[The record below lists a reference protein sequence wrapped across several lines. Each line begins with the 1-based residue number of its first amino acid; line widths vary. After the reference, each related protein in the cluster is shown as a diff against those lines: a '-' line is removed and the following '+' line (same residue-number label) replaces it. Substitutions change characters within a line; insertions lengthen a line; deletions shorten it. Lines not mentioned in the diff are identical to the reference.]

1 VVNFNYVSS
10 PKFVPN
16 QKDFIISA
24 SPYQGFEA
32 VKVFEAFQRH
42 QVTDKPDYWHFENKS
57 KTAAAAKLFIQ
68 R

>member
-1 VVNFNYVSS
+1 MVDFNYVSS

-24 SPYQGFEA
+24 TSYQGFEV
-32 VKVFEAFQRH
+32 VKVFEAFQHH
-42 QVTDKPDYWHFENKS
+42 QVTDKQDYWNFEHKS